1 MKLTKYT
8 KQAIVSSILADLPP
22 IDENKLFVELQA
34 KLVKAMS
41 RSCQNV
47 YKKNPK
53 ALRVEWVYLGRSRRA
68 VVVGDADFDAV
79 FAPYKASQAE
89 REAIK
94 NKLTAA
100 LEACSTRKQF
110 VDRFPEFSKYAPK
123 EDAPCS
129 TLPAVANLVSDL
141 VKLGWNQTITKN

>member
-1 MKLTKYT
+1 MKLNKYT
-8 KQAIVSSILADLPP
+8 KQAIVSSILADLPKV
-22 IDENKLFVELQA
+22 DENKMFVELQA

-47 YKKNPK
+47 CKKNPT
-53 ALRVEWVYLGRSRRA
+53 ALRKEYVVIGRSSRRL
-68 VVVGDADFDAV
+68 VVGDADFEAV
-79 FAPYKASQAE
+79 FAPYKAAQAE
-89 REAIK
+89 REAVRR
-94 NKLTAA
+94 KLEAA
-100 LEACSTRKQF
+100 IEACSTRKQF

-141 VKLGWNQTITKN
+141 VKLGWKQTITKN